1 MTTPNCGRDKFHVLV
16 VDDEKNIC
24 DLLKVALEQIG
35 CEVET
40 TCEGAVAIV
49 WADERKYDA
58 IFLDIK
64 MPGMNGVEVLKN
76 LRKVQPN
83 AAFVM
88 ITGYAGSDLVDESLS
103 SGAFVCL
110 SKPFGISQV
119 QDIIRTLYDGPAEEL
134 SDPEE
139 VEAKIG

>member
-1 MTTPNCGRDKFHVLV
+1 MISPLDGPRQFRILV

-40 TCEGAVAIV
+40 TTEGAQAIG
-49 WADERKYDA
+49 WAHQNKYDA

-76 LRKVQPN
+76 LRQVQPN

-119 QDIIRTLYDGPAEEL
+119 QDIIRTLYETTPTDDADVEVAE
-134 SDPEE
+134 
-139 VEAKIG
+139 VKIG

>member
-1 MTTPNCGRDKFHVLV
+1 MINPITGREKFRILV

-24 DLLKVALEQIG
+24 DLLKVALEQIN
-35 CEVET
+35 CDVQT
-40 TCEGAVAIV
+40 TCDGREAIG
-49 WADERKYDA
+49 WAHKQQFDV

-76 LRKVQPN
+76 LRKVQPK
-83 AAFVM
+83 ASFVM

-110 SKPFGISQV
+110 SKPFGVTQV
-119 QDIIRTLYDGPAEEL
+119 QDIIRTLDDGGIGDE
-134 SDPEE
+134 SDVDK